1 MKSLLIT
8 ILLTLFTL
16 NAFAQTDLDRRVHRN
31 QTTNALGK
39 MSFGILQTFFNRLHA
54 QGKLDRMPD
63 LETFYRRFEV
73 EEGKYHQLVQE
84 VIEEERPPMIDIE
97 GYRNRMASS

>member
-1 MKSLLIT
+1 LE
-8 ILLTLFTL
+8 
-16 NAFAQTDLDRRVHRN
+16 AFAQTDLDRRVHRN

-54 QGKLDRMPD
+54 QGKIDQMPNM
-63 LETFYRRFEV
+63 ETLYRRFEV
-73 EEGKYHQLVQE
+73 DDGVYNQIIQK

-97 GYRNRMASS
+97 GYRNRNQ